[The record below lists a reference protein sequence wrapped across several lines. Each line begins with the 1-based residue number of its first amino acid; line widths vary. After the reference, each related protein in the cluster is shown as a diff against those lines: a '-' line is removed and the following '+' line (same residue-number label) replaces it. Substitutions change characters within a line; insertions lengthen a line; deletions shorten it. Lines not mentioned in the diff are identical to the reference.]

1 MRDAGHSN
9 AFTGSAQGIVVQARS
24 VRKIVQMFDGGAAA
38 VAPAQLPPASRSFT
52 SRQRE
57 LDQLSQWRSGGPSI
71 VVLHGVGGVG
81 KTALALRWLHDVAG
95 EYPDGSLFVDLHAF
109 SADDPVSPADALEW
123 FLIALGVRP
132 DNVPRELAA
141 RTGLY
146 RSLAASRSLAVL
158 IDNALSAAQV
168 RPLLPG
174 GSSLAVVT
182 SRQRLAGLGMDGAR
196 FVEVDPMD
204 VDASVELLAKVVDD
218 DRTAAEPQATHE
230 LARLCGGLP
239 IALSV
244 VGARLSTRPRRPL
257 AREASALREQ
267 RLAALTI
274 EGEPSV
280 RILFDLSYQELPDAA
295 ARLYRLCS
303 VHPAGDFD
311 VSAAAACVGL
321 SLPETE
327 DLLDILIDANLL
339 REVDDRTF
347 AYHDLLRLHARE
359 QLADAEHDTAL
370 RRLVEWYLDVLVSA
384 DLALHPFRRRTGP
397 RYDQPL
403 SLFRNDIESLVW
415 LTAHRATLRAVF
427 WSAVE
432 RDWADL
438 VWQFSEAFWG
448 FFLHTRHYQAVIDM
462 SRMGVQAARR
472 QSNLLAEA
480 RLRSQLGYAHA
491 KLGDHHEAIEQNTE
505 ALRLA
510 EIVVDERTVATAYSQ
525 LGRSA
530 RELGR
535 FTEAIDYYA
544 RARDIQQTVGETR
557 GVALCRRR
565 IGQVLTALGRHDEA
579 VPEFHAAAAIFESMA
594 DRTQY
599 SRTLMFLGLAA
610 LRSNDPESAA
620 GPLTTALDLMRE
632 LGSPYYQ
639 AEILAAIGDLAARTG
654 DLPAAR
660 QAYIEA
666 VELYDQVED
675 PKAADMRSK
684 LSSAE

>member
-1 MRDAGHSN
+1 
-9 AFTGSAQGIVVQARS
+9 
-24 VRKIVQMFDGGAAA
+24 MFDAADET
-38 VAPAQLPPASRSFT
+38 VVPAQLPPAPRSFT

-57 LDQLSQWRSGGPSI
+57 LDRLARWRTESPPV

-95 EYPDGSLFVDLHAF
+95 EFPDGSLFVDLRAF
-109 SADDPVSPADALEW
+109 SAEGPVAAGDALEW

-132 DNVPRELAA
+132 DRIPVELAA

-146 RSLAASRSLAVL
+146 RSLVAGRSFAVL

-174 GSSLAVVT
+174 GASIAVVT
-182 SRQRLAGLGMDGAR
+182 SRLRLAGLAMDGAR

-204 VDASVELLAKVVDD
+204 LPASVELLAKVVDD
-218 DRTAAEPQATHE
+218 DRPSAEPVAAQE

-244 VGARLSTRPRRPL
+244 VGARLSSRPRRPL
-257 AREASALREQ
+257 AREAATLREQ
-267 RLAALTI
+267 RLAALI
-274 EGEPSV
+274 LDGEPSV
-280 RILFDLSYQELPDAA
+280 QILFDLSYRELPSAA
-295 ARLYRLCS
+295 ARLYRLCA

-311 VSAAAACVGL
+311 VSAAAACIGL
-321 SLPETE
+321 PLAETE
-327 DLLDILIDANLL
+327 GLLDVLIDANLL

-347 AYHDLLRLHARE
+347 AYHDLLRVHALD
-359 QLADAEHDTAL
+359 QITDDEHAAAL

-397 RYDQPL
+397 RYERPL
-403 SLFRNDIESLVW
+403 SLFRNDIESLAW

-427 WSAVE
+427 ADAVE
-432 RDWADL
+432 RGWDDL

-448 FFLHTRHYQAVIDM
+448 FFLHSRHYQAAIDM
-462 SRMGVQAARR
+462 FREGVRAAHR
-472 QSNLLAEA
+472 LADPLAEA

-491 KLGDHHEAIEQNTE
+491 KVGDYREAIEQNTH

-510 EIVVDERTVATAYSQ
+510 ETVADDRTIATAYSQ
-525 LGRSA
+525 LGRAA
-530 RELGR
+530 RGLGEL
-535 FTEAIDYYA
+535 TEAIGYYA
-544 RARDIQQTVGETR
+544 RARDMQQAIGETR

-565 IGQVLTALGRHDEA
+565 IGQMLTTLGRHDEA
-579 VPEFHAAAAIFESMA
+579 VAEMRAAADIFGSMS

-599 SRTLMFLGLAA
+599 SRTLMYLGLTA
-610 LRSNDPESAA
+610 LDSSDPQSAA
-620 GPLTTALDLMRE
+620 APLGQALDLMRE
-632 LGSPYYQ
+632 LGSAYYQ
-639 AEILAAIGDLAARTG
+639 AEILTAMGDLAARTG

-660 QAYIEA
+660 RAYTEA
-666 VELYDQVED
+666 AELYEQVAD
-675 PKAADMRSK
+675 PRAAEVRAK
-684 LSSAE
+684 LSSVE

>member
-1 MRDAGHSN
+1 MRQIVQVFDAGP
-9 AFTGSAQGIVVQARS
+9 AP
-24 VRKIVQMFDGGAAA
+24 
-38 VAPAQLPPASRSFT
+38 VAPAQLPPAPRRFT

-57 LDQLSQWRSGGPSI
+57 LEQLGRSRPGGPPV

-95 EYPDGSLFVDLHAF
+95 DFPDGSLFVDLQAF
-109 SADDPVSPADALEW
+109 SADDPVSPSDALEW
-123 FLIALGVRP
+123 FLVALGTRP
-132 DNVPRELAA
+132 DRVPVELAA

-146 RSLAASRSLAVL
+146 RSLVASRSLVVL

-182 SRQRLAGLGMDGAR
+182 SRLRLAGLGLDGAR
-196 FVEVDPMD
+196 FVEVGPLD

-218 DRTAAEPQATHE
+218 DRPAADPRATRE

-239 IALSV
+239 IALSL

-257 AREASALREQ
+257 AREASTLREQ
-267 RLAALTI
+267 RLAALTL

-280 RILFDLSYQELPDAA
+280 RILFDLSYQELPAAA

-311 VSAAAACVGL
+311 ISAAAACAGL
-321 SLPETE
+321 PAGKTE
-327 DLLDILIDANLL
+327 ALLDNLIDANLL

-347 AYHDLLRLHARE
+347 AYHDLLRLHARD
-359 QLADAEHDTAL
+359 QLTDPERTDAL
-370 RRLVEWYLDVLVSA
+370 RRLAEWYLDALVSA

-397 RYDQPL
+397 RYSRPL
-403 SLFRNDIESLVW
+403 SLFRNDIEALAW

-427 WSAVE
+427 SAAVANAW
-432 RDWADL
+432 DDL
-438 VWQFSEAFWG
+438 VWQYSEAFWG
-448 FFLHTRHYQAVIDM
+448 IFLHTRNYQSVIDVFGE
-462 SRMGVQAARR
+462 GVLAAQRLAD
-472 QSNLLAEA
+472 SLAEA

-491 KLGDHHEAIEQNTE
+491 KLGDHHAAIEQNTE

-510 EIVVDERTVATAYSQ
+510 EILSDQRTIATAYSA

-530 RELGR
+530 RSLGR
-535 FTEAIDYYA
+535 FAEAIDHFA
-544 RARDIQQTVGETR
+544 RARDIQQSVGELR

-565 IGQVLTALGRHDEA
+565 IGQVLATLGRHDEA
-579 VPEFHAAAAIFESMA
+579 VLEFRAAAAIFESLP
-594 DRTQY
+594 DRTQH

-610 LRSNDPESAA
+610 LDSSDPRSASA
-620 GPLTTALDLMRE
+620 PLTQALTLMRE
-632 LGSPYYQ
+632 LGSAYYQ
-639 AEILAAIGDLAARTG
+639 AEILTALGDLFVRTD
-654 DLPAAR
+654 DLPSAR
-660 QAYIEA
+660 RSYSEA
-666 VELYDQVED
+666 ITLYDQVGD
-675 PKAADMRSK
+675 PKAAEVRSK
-684 LSSAE
+684 LTSAR